1 MSKISG
7 LIKSSGR
14 GKTVRLFLDGKFA
27 FSLQE
32 EVVLKE
38 KLEVG
43 MELSQLRIA
52 SLQENNRYQKCLD
65 TALRLLSYRPR
76 SEREITMR
84 LQQRG
89 FNEKDIQAALSNLK
103 RLGLIDDKD
112 FARFWRDN
120 RQSFNPRSRKMTER
134 ELRQKG
140 VPLEIIED
148 EVSSIDDTTNAYR
161 AALKYARNLHIAD
174 DYPGFRRRLGEYL
187 RRRGF
192 GYDVINATVTRLW
205 NEREGGES
213 VDCSDAQS
221 RSEGY

>member
-14 GKTVRLFLDGKFA
+14 GKTIRLFLDGKVA

-32 EVVLKE
+32 EVVLNE
-38 KLEVG
+38 RLEVG
-43 MELSQLRIA
+43 MELPQLRIA

-65 TALRLLSYRPR
+65 TALRLLRLQAR

-89 FNEKDIQAALSNLK
+89 FSEKDIQAALSNLK

-120 RQSFNPRSRKMTER
+120 RQAYNPRSRKMTEM

-140 VPLEIIED
+140 VPLDIIED
-148 EVSSIDDTTNAYR
+148 EVSTIDDTSSAYR
-161 AALKYARNLHIAD
+161 AALKYARNLNTA

-205 NEREGGES
+205 NEREGGEA
-213 VDCSDAQS
+213 VDCSEAQS
-221 RSEGY
+221 RSERY